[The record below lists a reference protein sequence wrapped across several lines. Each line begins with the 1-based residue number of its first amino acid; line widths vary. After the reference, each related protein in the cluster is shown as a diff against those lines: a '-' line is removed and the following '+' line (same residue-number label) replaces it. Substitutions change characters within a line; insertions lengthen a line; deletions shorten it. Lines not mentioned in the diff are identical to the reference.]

1 MKTKRRILAING
13 SYRNG
18 GITDQ
23 AVDSLVADLQ
33 GLDVEVEQIRL
44 RDVPIRFCLNC
55 RECMQQ
61 PGDKPGTCVHK
72 DGMTE
77 IIEKIE
83 AADGFILAAPT
94 NFYSVT
100 ALFKR
105 FSERL
110 AVYGYWPW
118 GKPAPVFRRA
128 KLPQKPAIIISSCAA
143 PALMGRLSYGTNKNL
158 KVAAKTMGAKVV
170 GSIVTG
176 LIAQQPKRELPKRTQ
191 RRARKLAPRLVA

>member
-1 MKTKRRILAING
+1 MNTKRRILAING

-118 GKPAPVFRRA
+118 GKAAPKFRKA
-128 KLPQKPAIIISSCAA
+128 TEPKKKALLITSCAA
-143 PALMGRLSYGTNKNL
+143 PGFMGRFWYETPKQLRHAARTVGARSIGVVNPGLVSQESGPVLS
-158 KVAAKTMGAKVV
+158 
-170 GSIVTG
+170 
-176 LIAQQPKRELPKRTQ
+176 KRMTRRTEKL
-191 RRARKLAPRLVA
+191 ARKLLH